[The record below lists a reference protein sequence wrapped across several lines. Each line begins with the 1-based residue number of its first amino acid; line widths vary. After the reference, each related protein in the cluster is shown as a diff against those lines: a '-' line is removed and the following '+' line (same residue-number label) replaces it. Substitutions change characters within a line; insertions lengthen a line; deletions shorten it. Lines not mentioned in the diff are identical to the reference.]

1 MTKTELK
8 EQIEL
13 LQAQYDAMP
22 DEPKALFEVA
32 ELGDTY
38 YIVNEEFDNYSG
50 FQYRN
55 DLTDKKFI
63 ELGNHFTDKTEAE
76 RMAAFI
82 RKNFLYWRMALKFA
96 DGYEWKINRK
106 NYYAIQNDNFKDFE
120 VSWDLTFKKPSTVY
134 MTEQNA
140 RKFAEFCNENK
151 EALKQEARQ

>member
-32 ELGDTY
+32 EKSEIYCFVDSLLGVDCYYNTY
-38 YIVNEEFDNYSG
+38 DSIDRKS
-50 FQYRN
+50 
-55 DLTDKKFI
+55 I
-63 ELGNHFTDKTEAE
+63 PLGNHFTDKTEAE

-151 EALKQEARQ
+151 EALKL